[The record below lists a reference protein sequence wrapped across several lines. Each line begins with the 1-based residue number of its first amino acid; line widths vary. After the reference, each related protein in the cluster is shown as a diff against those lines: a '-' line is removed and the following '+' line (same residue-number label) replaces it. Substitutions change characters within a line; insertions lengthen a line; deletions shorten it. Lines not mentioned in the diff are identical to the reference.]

1 MNNQR
6 WLSISFF
13 TFFFTWGVFLPYWT
27 GWLTIEKGLSVKDA
41 SIVMGAGMIARSFST
56 FLVFPY
62 LTARTSYI
70 RVMKWMTV
78 LSLLLA
84 VLYIPQSPFIAL
96 FVITVLFSAV
106 YPIILPAVESGASVL
121 MQKEHVHYGKSRSF
135 GSIGYTIALLLVGAA
150 TAIWNEQAILYMMI
164 AGLAIA
170 VIFYSRPAPAV
181 LQSIPDRKDPRNRK
195 TGLKT
200 LFATKGFAVIMVL
213 AVLLQGAHASYYNY
227 GFLFLDDLD
236 VNGFYIG
243 IILNIAVLFEILF
256 FAKADRL
263 LSDMRISTMFLIAA
277 IGSTI
282 RWVLVFLFPTAVV
295 FIATQVLHAASFGIA
310 HFAFIQYISKKLP
323 NSQIAAAQGF
333 YAAFA
338 MSLSTA
344 ILTFPAGYLY
354 EISPGTAFLGMTI
367 CSIPA
372 IFIVFA
378 TRKRLAY

>member
-6 WLSISFF
+6 WLSISFL

-27 GWLTIEKGLSVKDA
+27 GWLTIEKGLSVKNA
-41 SIVMGAGMIARSFST
+41 SIIMGAGMIVRSFST

-62 LTARTSYI
+62 LTERTSYI
-70 RVMKWMTV
+70 RVMKWMTL
-78 LSLLLA
+78 LSLFLA
-84 VLYIPQSPFIAL
+84 VLYIPDSSFIIL
-96 FVITVLFSAV
+96 FIITLLFSAV

-121 MQKEHVHYGKSRSF
+121 MQKERVHYGKSRSF

-150 TAIWNEQAILYMMI
+150 TAVWNEQAILYMMI

-170 VIFYSRPAPAV
+170 ALFYSRPAPDV
-181 LQSIPDRKDPRNRK
+181 LQSIPDRKDSRK
-195 TGLKT
+195 QKIGLKT
-200 LFATKGFAVIMVL
+200 LFATTGFPTVIVL
-213 AVLLQGAHASYYNY
+213 TVLLQGAHASYYNY

-256 FAKADRL
+256 FVKADRF
-263 LSDMRISTMFLIAA
+263 LSEMRISTMFLIAA
-277 IGSTI
+277 VGSTV
-282 RWVLVFLFPTAVV
+282 RWVLVFLIPTATV
-295 FIATQVLHAASFGIA
+295 FIATQILHAASFGIA
-310 HFAFIQYISKKLP
+310 HYAFIQYISRKLP
-323 NSQIAAAQGF
+323 DSHIAAAQGF

-354 EISPGTAFLGMTI
+354 EISPGAAFLGMTV

-372 IFIVFA
+372 IFIVLA
-378 TRKRLAY
+378 TRNKLAY

>member
-6 WLSISFF
+6 WLSISFL
-13 TFFFTWGVFLPYWT
+13 TFFFTWGVFTPYWT

-56 FLVFPY
+56 FLIFPY

-78 LSLLLA
+78 LSLLLV
-84 VLYIPQSPFIAL
+84 VLYIPDSSFIVL
-96 FVITVLFSAV
+96 FVITVLFSAF

-121 MQKEHVHYGKSRSF
+121 MQKERVHYGKSRSF
-135 GSIGYTIALLLVGAA
+135 GSFGYTIALLLVGSA

-164 AGLAIA
+164 AGLAVA

-181 LQSIPDRKDPRNRK
+181 LQSIPDKKDSRNRK
-195 TGLKT
+195 IGLKT
-200 LFATKGFAVIMVL
+200 LFAAKGFRIIMVL
-213 AVLLQGAHASYYNY
+213 AILMQGAHASYYNY

-243 IILNIAVLFEILF
+243 IILNIAILFEIFF
-256 FAKADRL
+256 FAQADRF
-263 LSDMRISTMFLIAA
+263 LSEMRISTMFLIAA
-277 IGSTI
+277 IGSTM
-282 RWVLVFLFPTAVV
+282 RWVLIFLFPTAFV
-295 FIATQVLHAASFGIA
+295 FIATQLLHAASFGIA
-310 HFAFIQYISKKLP
+310 HYAFIQYISNKLP

-354 EISPGTAFLGMTI
+354 EISPGTAFLGMTV

-372 IFIVFA
+372 IFIVLA
-378 TRKRLAY
+378 TRKKLAY

>member
-6 WLSISFF
+6 WLSISFL
-13 TFFFTWGVFLPYWT
+13 TFFFTWGVFTPYWT

-56 FLVFPY
+56 FLIFPY

-78 LSLLLA
+78 LSLLLV
-84 VLYIPQSPFIAL
+84 VLYIPDSSFIVL
-96 FVITVLFSAV
+96 FVITVLFSAF

-121 MQKEHVHYGKSRSF
+121 MQKERVHYGKSRSF
-135 GSIGYTIALLLVGAA
+135 GSFGYTIALLLVGSA

-164 AGLAIA
+164 AGLAVA

-181 LQSIPDRKDPRNRK
+181 LQSIPDKKDSRNRK
-195 TGLKT
+195 IGLKT
-200 LFATKGFAVIMVL
+200 LFAAKGFRIIMIL
-213 AVLLQGAHASYYNY
+213 AILLQGAHASYYNY

-243 IILNIAVLFEILF
+243 IILNIAILFEIF
-256 FAKADRL
+256 FFVQADRF

-277 IGSTI
+277 IGSTM
-282 RWVLVFLFPTAVV
+282 RWVLIFLFPTAFV
-295 FIATQVLHAASFGIA
+295 FIATQLLHAASFGIA
-310 HFAFIQYISKKLP
+310 HYAFIQYISNKLP

-354 EISPGTAFLGMTI
+354 EISPGTAFLGMTV

-372 IFIVFA
+372 IFIVLA
-378 TRKRLAY
+378 TRKKLAY

>member
-6 WLSISFF
+6 WLSISFL

-27 GWLTIEKGLSVKDA
+27 GWLTIEKGLTVKEA

-62 LTARTSYI
+62 LTARTSYV
-70 RVMKWMTV
+70 RVMKWMSV

-84 VLYIPQSPFIAL
+84 ILYIPKSPFIAL
-96 FVITVLFSAV
+96 FIITVLFSAI

-121 MQKEHVHYGKSRSF
+121 MQKERVHYGKSRSF
-135 GSIGYTIALLLVGAA
+135 GSFGYTIALLLVGSA

-164 AGLAIA
+164 AGLAVA

-195 TGLKT
+195 IGLKT
-200 LFATKGFAVIMVL
+200 LFAAKGFRVIMLL
-213 AVLLQGAHASYYNY
+213 AILLQGAHASYYNY
-227 GFLFLDDLD
+227 GFLFLDDLN

-243 IILNIAVLFEILF
+243 IILNIAILFEILF
-256 FAKADRL
+256 FAKADRF

-277 IGSTI
+277 IGSTM
-282 RWVLVFLFPTAVV
+282 RWVLIFLFPTAFV
-295 FIATQVLHAASFGIA
+295 FIATQLLHAASFGIA
-310 HFAFIQYISKKLP
+310 HYAFIQYISKQLP

-344 ILTFPAGYLY
+344 ILTFPAGFLY
-354 EISPGTAFLGMTI
+354 EVSPGTAFLGMTV

-372 IFIVFA
+372 IFIVLA

>member
-6 WLSISFF
+6 WLSISFL

-41 SIVMGAGMIARSFST
+41 SIIMGAGMVVRSFST

-62 LTARTSYI
+62 LTARTSYV
-70 RVMKWMTV
+70 RVMKWMTL

-84 VLYIPQSPFIAL
+84 VLYIPESPYSAL
-96 FVITVLFSAV
+96 FVITILFSAV

-121 MQKEHVHYGKSRSF
+121 MQKERVHYGKSRSF
-135 GSIGYTIALLLVGAA
+135 GSIGYTVALLLVGAA
-150 TAIWNEQAILYMMI
+150 TAVWNEQAILYMMI

-170 VIFYSRPAPAV
+170 FIFYSRPAPAV
-181 LQSIPDRKDPRNRK
+181 LQSIPDRKDPLNRH

-200 LFATKGFAVIMVL
+200 LFGTKGFPVVMLL

-227 GFLFLDDLD
+227 GFIFLDDLN

-243 IILNIAVLFEILF
+243 IILNVAVIFEILF
-256 FAKADRL
+256 FTKADRL
-263 LSDMRISTMFLIAA
+263 LVNMRISTMFLIAA

-282 RWVLVFLFPTAVV
+282 RWGLIFLFPTAFV
-295 FIATQVLHAASFGIA
+295 FIATQALHAASFGIA
-310 HFAFIQYISKKLP
+310 HYAFIQYISVKLP
-323 NSQIAAAQGF
+323 NSHIAAAQGF

-344 ILTFPAGYLY
+344 ILTFPAGFLY

-367 CSIPA
+367 CSIPS
-372 IFIVFA
+372 IFIVLA